1 MTTSTHDAGEARRP
15 RKYRGAF
22 RITRE
27 MVEHYFGVPDGIF
40 ISHVEYDHKRE
51 VVNFYLTGDREARGL
66 YEVGESQEIP
76 QTDPTEWMEE
86 ATRRRF
92 NRLNDN
98 AQAAQHLLRE
108 EE

>member
-1 MTTSTHDAGEARRP
+1 MTTSTSDFNEARGP
-15 RKYRGAF
+15 RKYRSAF

-27 MVEHYFGVPDGIF
+27 MLEHYFGIPEGVS
-40 ISHVEYDHKRE
+40 ISHIEYDQKRE
-51 VVNFYLTGDREARGL
+51 VANFYLTGERQVRGL
-66 YEVGESQEIP
+66 YEVGEAQEAP
-76 QTDPTEWMEE
+76 LTDPTEWMEE